1 MNILVEG
8 SPVEWDEN
16 LPVERKEVSV
26 ASDKDSTIASGITHL
41 FNKDVILAGK
51 HRIQWFSKLVS
62 SSQMADLR

>member
-26 ASDKDSTIASGITHL
+26 ASNKDSTIASGIT
-41 FNKDVILAGK
+41 NKDVIVAGK

-62 SSQMADLR
+62 SS